1 MMMWDCRSWE
11 GEVLETGCY
20 TLTCKFVAHFQNFS
34 CHITGVFAPN
44 NYIER
49 RIVWDE
55 ISAVR
60 GLMEGPWA
68 VCGDFNVTRF
78 ISEKKNCRRR
88 TRGMVEFSDFIEDMN
103 LIDLRLEDSSFT
115 WFKGD
120 NQDMASRIDKFLI
133 FEEWDDSFS
142 NIKQIPLQRLTS
154 DHIPVALQGGTWNRN
169 KNYVKFE
176 NWWLGT
182 AGFKDKV
189 KEWWSSF
196 NFQEWSRSET
206 RNLGYQRKK
215 LLSQMAELDE
225 VLGDRIL
232 TEEETIKKTALFMEY
247 EELIKNEEIS
257 WRQKEGDKNTKFFH
271 KVANAHKR
279 FNNIDQL
286 MIHGELT
293 EEPSRIEEEII
304 DYYQ

>member
-1 MMMWDCRSWE
+1 
-11 GEVLETGCY
+11 
-20 TLTCKFVAHFQNFS
+20 
-34 CHITGVFAPN
+34 
-44 NYIER
+44 
-49 RIVWDE
+49 
-55 ISAVR
+55 
-60 GLMEGPWA
+60 
-68 VCGDFNVTRF
+68 
-78 ISEKKNCRRR
+78 
-88 TRGMVEFSDFIEDMN
+88 MVEFSDFIEDMN

-196 NFQEWSRSET
+196 NFSGKPDFILSCKLKALKSKLKEWSRSET

-232 TEEETIKKTALFMEY
+232 TEEETIKKAALFMEY

-293 EEPSRIEEEII
+293 EKPSRIEEEII